1 MKKYEI
7 VRREIETRNKSAIQP
22 GCTVDIP
29 AAMMAKGRSYSED
42 PEILNSFD
50 SLDEA
55 EEALADFT
63 SDIRELSDAVGR
75 YYLVT
80 ECMIEENE
88 YDDDGE
94 WYSGGD
100 DLAFSHMPTLGNDK
114 KD

>member
-7 VRREIETRNKSAIQP
+7 VKREIEIRNKSTIQP

-29 AAMMAKGRSYSED
+29 VAMMAKGRSYSED
-42 PEILNSFD
+42 PETLNSFD

-80 ECMIEENE
+80 EYMIEENE
-88 YDDDGE
+88 YDDNGE
-94 WYSGGD
+94 WCGGGD
-100 DLAFSHMPTLGNDK
+100 DIAFSRMPTLDEDK